1 MSEDSRQAAEG
12 RWLVIGAPMDGS
24 GADRGEGGAPGALR
38 DAGLVQRIEA
48 VDFGDLPVTI
58 DDDRR
63 DPSAGI
69 IGYGELVH
77 GTNVI
82 ADAVSSALHAGWR
95 PFLIGGCCSI
105 LPGALA
111 GMRRHTGPAKLIF
124 LDGHLDLFTPS
135 DTRTGELAGMA
146 LAAVSGYGPAPLT
159 TIAGPGPLVEPADVL
174 VLGDADASRRRA
186 YGGAEAATAIPD
198 AHVFDAE
205 SILSIGAA
213 AVAERAAAFVDQGA
227 LPFWM
232 HLDVDVLDASVMP
245 AVSYPVEGGIGWAE
259 LEILLGTL
267 GRDRLL
273 AGISLAGLNVNR
285 DHRGEF
291 VRLLTSLFNA
301 SLG

>member
-1 MSEDSRQAAEG
+1 MSEVFEQASYR

-24 GADRGEGGAPGALR
+24 GTSRGEAGAPRAFR
-38 DAGLVQRIEA
+38 DAGLVDRLGA

-69 IGYGELVH
+69 IGYQGLVH
-77 GTNVI
+77 GTSVI

-111 GMRRHTGPAKLIF
+111 GMRRHTGPAKLVF

-146 LAAVSGYGPAPLT
+146 LAAVTGYGPAPLT
-159 TIAGPGPLVEPADVL
+159 TIAGHAPLVEPADV
-174 VLGDADASRRRA
+174 VALGDADAARRRD
-186 YGGAEAATAIPD
+186 YGGAEAAAAIPD

-205 SILSIGAA
+205 SILSAGAA
-213 AVAERAAAFVDQGA
+213 AVAERAVALVDQGA
-227 LPFWM
+227 MPFWM
-232 HLDVDVLDASVMP
+232 HLDADILDASVTP

-267 GRDRLL
+267 GRDPRL
-273 AGISLAGLNVNR
+273 AGVSLAGLNVNR
-285 DHRGEF
+285 DHRGTF
-291 VRLLTSLFNA
+291 VPRLTSLFGA
-301 SLG
+301 SVG